1 MPNNQQSSITF
12 YVEFN
17 QQDNN
22 QNSIVYIENNQIRL
36 AYKQLNTPCF
46 ISKNFSTEVD
56 IHSIADINKISL
68 FPLCNQDDINLLII
82 GTGKLPKFLSGK
94 QQVEIQ
100 QMSINTESMNS
111 ASACRSFNLLLSDVR
126 NVGILLL

>member
-1 MPNNQQSSITF
+1 MLNNQQSSLTF

-22 QNSIVYIENNQIRL
+22 QNSIIFIENTKIKL

-46 ISKNFSTEVD
+46 ISKKFSTEVD
-56 IHSIADINKISL
+56 IHSINDINKTSL
-68 FPLCNQDDINLLII
+68 FPLCSQDDINLLII

-94 QQVEIQ
+94 QQVELQ
-100 QMSINTESMNS
+100 QMGINTETMNS
-111 ASACRSFNLLLSDVR
+111 ASACRSFNLLLSDIR